1 MAEPFVGEIRMFTC
15 NYAPRDWAFCDGS
28 ILPISQN
35 SILFAVIGDFYGGN
49 GRTTMGLPNL
59 QGRAPMH
66 PGSGPGLTPRRL
78 AWYEGF
84 PEIPLN
90 QDNLPEHSHIVT
102 AVKEEGVSTN
112 PSGQYLSKMTT
123 TGSRNMLYNKEATS
137 SAPMSSATISN
148 SGNSTPHE
156 NMQPY
161 CVVNFC
167 IALEGM
173 FPARN

>member
-15 NYAPRDWAFCDGS
+15 NFAPRDWAFCDGS
-28 ILPISQN
+28 LLPISQN
-35 SILFAVIGDFYGGN
+35 SILFAVIGDLYGGD

-66 PGSGPGLTPRRL
+66 PGVGPGLTPRIL
-78 AWYEGF
+78 TQYLGL
-84 PEIPLN
+84 PEVSLYAN
-90 QDNLPEHSHIVT
+90 NLPQHSHTVS
-102 AVKEEGVSTN
+102 AVKEDGEETN
-112 PSGQYLSKMTT
+112 PAGQYLSKMVTP
-123 TGSRNMLYNKEATS
+123 GSRNKLYNQGATNP
-137 SAPMSSATISN
+137 APMSEATISN